1 MTLSMAGNFNP
12 AQKMFIPAAGVD
24 YSAYLGA
31 NPGTYGFNVPQLS
44 FPTNTIGA
52 ISNPI
57 INPMLN
63 RVGLGNGYYYNP
75 LQMRGESLK
84 LNRNIKN
91 LYNSISCGEADRV
104 ETDFSAFKSSYMQT
118 AEYKMLTRGLTDV
131 DDKMVAELVAEKYRN
146 TTGIDLAEHIDD
158 GVRGNF
164 TAGLWNGM
172 TLGIGQFKSND
183 DVKNELL
190 GENISTGAK
199 IAKTTGS
206 VAGGAATGAAIGAG
220 IGVWFGGVGAGPGA
234 AIGAGVGAVC
244 GLISRLWS

>member
-104 ETDFSAFKSSYMQT
+104 ETDFNAFKSSYMQT
-118 AEYKMLTRGLTDV
+118 AEYKMLTRGLSDV
-131 DDKMVAELVAEKYRN
+131 DDKMVSEIVAEKYRN
-146 TTGIDLAEHIDD
+146 TTGIDLAEHIDN
-158 GVRGNF
+158 GVRSNF

-199 IAKTTGS
+199 VAKTTGS
-206 VAGGAATGAAIGAG
+206 ILGSAAVGAAIGS
-220 IGVWFGGVGAGPGA
+220 IIPGVGTAIGAGV
-234 AIGAGVGAVC
+234 GAGVGAVC

>member
-104 ETDFSAFKSSYMQT
+104 ETDFNAFKSSYMQT
-118 AEYKMLTRGLTDV
+118 AEYKMLTRGLADV
-131 DDKMVAELVAEKYRN
+131 DDKMVAEIVAEKYRN
-146 TTGIDLAEHIDD
+146 TTGIDLAEHIDN
-158 GVRGNF
+158 GVRSNWW
-164 TAGLWNGM
+164 AGFWNGAS
-172 TLGIGQFKSND
+172 LGIADCKSGD
-183 DVKNELL
+183 DVKHDLL

-199 IAKTTGS
+199 VAKTTGS
-206 VAGGAATGAAIGAG
+206 IMGGAAAGAAAGACLAPFTGGISIAVGAG
-220 IGVWFGGVGAGPGA
+220 IGAAWGA
-234 AIGAGVGAVC
+234 
-244 GLISRLWS
+244 ISRLWR